1 MGPAG
6 LGQREGVREGV
17 KEMHTF
23 LRFTPFQKKMRW
35 GGYWGVL
42 APTVSDGVCEVEG
55 QMKELKN
62 WTP

>member
-23 LRFTPFQKKMRW
+23 FKIHSLAEKLKWEGIYGSTHSERW
-35 GGYWGVL
+35 I
-42 APTVSDGVCEVEG
+42 
-55 QMKELKN
+55 
-62 WTP
+62 